1 VTIGGVLL
9 PCSIRRQQLSAVA
22 TTFPL
27 AFAGL
32 DVNQA
37 RRASPLAGTRAWR
50 TLPPT

>member
-22 TTFPL
+22 AAFPL
-27 AFAGL
+27 AFAGF
-32 DVNQA
+32 DADQA
-37 RRASPLAGTRAWR
+37 HRASPLAGTRAWR